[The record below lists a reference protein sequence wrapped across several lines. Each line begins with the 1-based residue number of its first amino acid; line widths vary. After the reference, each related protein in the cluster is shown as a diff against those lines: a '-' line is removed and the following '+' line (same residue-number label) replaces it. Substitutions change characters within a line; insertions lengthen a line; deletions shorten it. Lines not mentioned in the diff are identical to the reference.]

1 MEKSWLNRTEM
12 LIGKEKMNK
21 LQKANVIIFGLGGV
35 GSYVVEGL
43 VRAGIGNIT
52 IVDKD
57 VVDITNINRQLIAD
71 TETIGKSKVDVEK
84 ERIKKINPEANVTA
98 IKEFVD
104 KNNIEEIMT
113 KATYHFSLLPNDTQ
127 FLKSQNSLNYKSET
141 SNNQDLNS
149 NIINAKELQIDYVV
163 DAIDTVSSKLEIIKY
178 CYANNISLI
187 SCMGTGNKLDANKFE
202 ITDITKTSVCPLAKV
217 IRKEL
222 KKLEIPHLK
231 VLYSKEEPI
240 KTNSTSPAS
249 ISFVPSVAGLLIA
262 SEVVKDISNY
272 V

>member
-1 MEKSWLNRTEM
+1 MKNNWLNRTEM

-21 LQKANVIIFGLGGV
+21 LQKANVIVFGLGGV

-57 VVDITNINRQLIAD
+57 IVDITNINRQLIAD
-71 TETIGKSKVDVEK
+71 TETIGKAKVNVEK

-104 KNNIEEIMT
+104 KNNIEEIMARA
-113 KATYHFSLLPNDTQ
+113 KALN
-127 FLKSQNSLNYKSET
+127 NSIANF
-141 SNNQDLNS
+141 Q
-149 NIINAKELQIDYVV
+149 ELHIDYVV

-178 CYANNISLI
+178 CYANNIPLI
-187 SCMGTGNKLDANKFE
+187 SCMGTGNKLDASKFE
-202 ITDITKTSVCPLAKV
+202 ITDITKTSVCPLAKA

-240 KTNSTSPAS
+240 KTYVSSSDNLPQSETIKTNSTSPAS

-262 SEVVKDISNY
+262 GEVVRELM
-272 V
+272 